1 MPLLSMTM
9 LSGFAIVSAG
19 GVVSEDVDSED
30 FCPQP
35 TAARAIVSANRATMI
50 NAINLRTLTSPPL
63 VIRRAGEFPAAALS
77 VSLSNLGFQTNAKKH
92 HCVAVSVLAASVL
105 DTSYV

>member
-1 MPLLSMTM
+1 MVVSMPLLSMTM

-63 VIRRAGEFPAAALS
+63 VIHRPGEFPGCGPFGF
-77 VSLSNLGFQTNAKKH
+77 SLELGISDQRKKTPL
-92 HCVAVSVLAASVL
+92 CS
-105 DTSYV
+105 